1 MQQPVQARRPY
12 VTWRVQDPPSRT
24 AVVVELEPSQARS
37 RNQLDPRAGLV
48 QQRRRLDCAL
58 AAANHRNAGSA
69 ESTEISVFAR
79 VRRVRCGKAAG
90 ELRNVLEA
98 VDANGDHCTRRANGS
113 PVGELDAEPTVLAAQ
128 QLDLR
133 RVDVRDGV
141 LLKPEAIVDEEGQRN
156 WKLLRSSH
164 GGPVAV
170 EAIGSA
176 RS

>member
-1 MQQPVQARRPY
+1 
-12 VTWRVQDPPSRT
+12 
-24 AVVVELEPSQARS
+24 
-37 RNQLDPRAGLV
+37 
-48 QQRRRLDCAL
+48 
-58 AAANHRNAGSA
+58 
-69 ESTEISVFAR
+69 
-79 VRRVRCGKAAG
+79 
-90 ELRNVLEA
+90 NV
-98 VDANGDHCTRRANGS
+98 DHGPRRANGS

-164 GGPVAV
+164 GGAIAV

-176 RS
+176 RSWEARNDPCRAEVQSARHAAPDGHPLPDEQRGNPRGPQVHG